1 MWDVMYMMWDVYNV
15 GWGDD
20 DVVYECTVY
29 VGEKKRISRLDYE

>member
-1 MWDVMYMMWDVYNV
+1 MWDVMWDVYNVYNV

-29 VGEKKRISRLDYE
+29 VGEKKRIRELVV